1 MYRWLLMKV
10 NLYLIADYLKDIPF
24 EKHLTADPQIC
35 GLTHVSWYTFD
46 LPPDPHTLYLIC
58 REHLAEI
65 PPHQEALSFLCI
77 GNVPPAYFVPKVFSG
92 ETPPVSQDQFL
103 LFPEDTNGALL
114 LRQIQQIFLFFDDWE
129 KRMYE
134 LLCRRGSLMELCEH
148 CLELTDNPL
157 CLASSDLRILAYGE
171 HQNKSAELKMFFEK
185 DIGEYLTDEEIDA
198 FRLDNDYLRGIAARS
213 PCILNNDYFGFRHFY
228 NNIYID
234 DIYMARMVIC
244 EVERPI
250 RPGDYAVLL
259 RICDFFKIALENMDI
274 VLNNHP
280 KNFDRLVNRM
290 LRQES
295 IPDEEMDK
303 TLSEIGWNHFGLY
316 FCGIIESDLDR
327 IMHSYQTLCGQLE
340 KFLKDAMAIP
350 LENRILLIVNL
361 DSASFTKESVRSALS
376 PFIRE
381 NLLRVGLSNCFRHFS
396 DLPMF
401 VGQAQ
406 DTLHMGLSMDD
417 TIWCYDFDSY
427 ALPILLERCGKGHK
441 PEDLCLEKLQTLI
454 DYDKAHNRS
463 YVHTL
468 NVYLRHNMSVAK
480 TMRSLYVQRATLL
493 YQLKRIVEISQLN
506 LQDYQT
512 RLYLMIYF
520 ALVSRPLIQ
529 SANSADISYIDHDE
543 SCAKSRGK

>member
-1 MYRWLLMKV
+1 MNL
-10 NLYLIADYLKDIPF
+10 NLYLIADYLEDIPF
-24 EKHLTADPQIC
+24 EKHLTADPQVC
-35 GLTHVSWYTFD
+35 GLTHVSWYHPAF
-46 LPPDPHTLYLIC
+46 LPDPHALYLIC
-58 REHLAEI
+58 GEQLAEL
-65 PPHQEALSFLCI
+65 PPHQEVLSFLCV
-77 GNVPPAYFVPKVFSG
+77 GNPSPECPHSMFSSDEAAPA
-92 ETPPVSQDQFL
+92 SQDQFL
-103 LFPEDTNGALL
+103 FFPEDTDSACLS
-114 LRQIQQIFLFFDDWE
+114 RQVQQIFLFFNNWE
-129 KRMYE
+129 KKMYE
-134 LLCRRGSLMELCEH
+134 LLCHGGSLMELCEL

-157 CLASSDLRILAYGE
+157 CLASSDMRILAFGE
-171 HQNKSAELKMFFEK
+171 HPKKPTELKMFFEK

-198 FRLDNDYLRGIAARS
+198 FRLDNDYLRGIEARS

-234 DIYMARMVIC
+234 DVYMARTVIC

-250 RPGDYAVLL
+250 RLGDYAVLL
-259 RICDFFKIALENMDI
+259 RISDFFKIALENMDI

-280 KNFDRLVNRM
+280 KNFDRLVERM
-290 LRQES
+290 MRQES
-295 IPDEEMDK
+295 ISVEDMDK
-303 TLSEIGWNHFGLY
+303 TLSEIGWNHSGLY

-340 KFLKDAMAIP
+340 KFLENAIAIP

-361 DSASFTKESVRSALS
+361 DSASFTKDSVRSILS

-381 NLLRVGLSNCFRHFS
+381 NLLRAGLSNCFRHFG
-396 DLPMF
+396 DLPVF
-401 VGQAQ
+401 VRQAQ
-406 DTLHMGLSMDD
+406 DALRMGLSMDD

-427 ALPILLERCGKGHK
+427 ALPILLERCGSGHK

-454 DYDKAHNRS
+454 DYDKTHNRS

-493 YQLKRIVEISQLN
+493 YQLKRIEEISQLN

-520 ALVSRPLIQ
+520 ALFS
-529 SANSADISYIDHDE
+529 
-543 SCAKSRGK
+543 